1 MTERIIVVDACHGQQ
16 SVRLR
21 QSQLT
26 LYTVCDGGLPTQKA
40 QDSELMN
47 YRDLIKEIVNTYQ
60 QHGWEL
66 RRVLL
71 RPETSTELTAQL
83 ASNSFSLDG
92 MQVEEALVD
101 GLWFSRPSH
110 EQREAW
116 ELRLLAENPF
126 ALFETFEVDETEEQR
141 EEVRR
146 EMEARLREYSEK

>member
-1 MTERIIVVDACHGQQ
+1 MD
-16 SVRLR
+16 
-21 QSQLT
+21 
-26 LYTVCDGGLPTQKA
+26 
-40 QDSELMN
+40 
-47 YRDLIKEIVNTYQ
+47 YRDLVKEIVNTYQ
-60 QHGWEL
+60 QHGWQL

-71 RPETSTELTAQL
+71 RPETSTQLTAQL
-83 ASNSFSLDG
+83 NFDSFSLDG
-92 MQVEEALVD
+92 IKVEESQVD

-146 EMEARLREYSEK
+146 EMEARLRDYSER